1 MDNIDF
7 LWRQYQLEVVKVD
20 VFEAYSLYLPGGPL
34 TGADVLQGLNVIDH
48 THSEACVLKRCVFD
62 FVV

>member
-20 VFEAYSLYLPGGPL
+20 VFETYSLTNQEGPL
-34 TGADVLQGLNVIDH
+34 TGADVLQGLNVIDR